1 MTPGISERNQ
11 GARPD
16 PSIKRPMGYEESG
29 RNKETRR
36 MTIPCLLRKENQ
48 IRKTQTLKK
57 EMCVRER
64 GKRSETHT
72 PNSVCIR
79 LWRMFVRCF
88 VFVN

>member
-1 MTPGISERNQ
+1 
-11 GARPD
+11 
-16 PSIKRPMGYEESG
+16 
-29 RNKETRR
+29 